1 MLASTLSCGFLLL
14 SIPRAASRS
23 ATSLTARH
31 GARRALP
38 YWPGERSAGSGFG
51 ANLTRSDNCAEL
63 VFGVP
68 TRIGDNGTMASGE
81 LRESQYSV
89 VLGLLKYGLQYQ
101 SKVGPEGQPAG
112 IIGKLKG
119 LFN

>member
-1 MLASTLSCGFLLL
+1 MGTHLFT
-14 SIPRAASRS
+14 
-23 ATSLTARH
+23 TARSV
-31 GARRALP
+31 GAIARV
-38 YWPGERSAGSGFG
+38 GSRLGG
-51 ANLTRSDNCAEL
+51 ASPDL
-63 VFGVP
+63 GVP
-68 TRIGDNGTMASGE
+68 ARIGDNGTMASGE